1 MKKVF
6 NATIIAKKLIGKKS
20 ITPDD
25 GGCQEYIK
33 NELLD
38 YEFSYENI
46 NLEDV
51 KNIWLRKGSSK
62 PLVVFAGHTDVVP
75 PEILRNGIQTL
86 LLRRFTIIFCMEG
99 EHLT

>member
-1 MKKVF
+1 MKEVF
-6 NATIIAKKLIGKKS
+6 NAAIIAKKLIGKKS

-46 NLEDV
+46 DLEDV
-51 KNIWLRKGSSK
+51 K
-62 PLVVFAGHTDVVP
+62 
-75 PEILRNGIQTL
+75 
-86 LLRRFTIIFCMEG
+86 IFG
-99 EHLT
+99 